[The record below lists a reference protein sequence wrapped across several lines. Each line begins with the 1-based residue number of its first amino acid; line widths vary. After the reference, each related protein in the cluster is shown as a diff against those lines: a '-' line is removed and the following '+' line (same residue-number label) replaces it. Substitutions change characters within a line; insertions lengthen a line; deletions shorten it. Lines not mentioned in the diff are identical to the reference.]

1 MSDAIESKQTSSNQP
16 DSASLPTAE
25 EQKLLN
31 QLKRFGPWRMSIQIT
46 ENVNTGQLVESK
58 GKNPTDR
65 TQNQNTARDRFL
77 KLVDCLYPNG
87 LAEKRFLDCGCNAGA
102 YCFWARERQAEIGYG
117 FDAREH
123 WIKQGRV
130 VKNKRTVGPTNRI
143 QLETL
148 NLYDLP
154 TKDLHSFDLVQFKGL
169 FYHLSDPISG
179 LKIATDH
186 CRDILIFST
195 AFLWDEVDGALVQE
209 MSDPELLHGGIDRIS
224 WFPTGPNVCAELIR
238 NLGFEQLKLTSIK
251 QVKARPERG
260 RIEIIA
266 ARERGRLSELL
277 GDEI

>member
-1 MSDAIESKQTSSNQP
+1 MPNATDPTESADNHP
-16 DSASLPTAE
+16 LSASEASTL
-25 EQKLLN
+25 EQKLRK
-31 QLKRFGPWRMSIQIT
+31 QLARIGPWRMSIQIT
-46 ENVNTGQLVESK
+46 ENFNTGQLVDAK
-58 GKNPTDR
+58 GKEAADQTSKWNS
-65 TQNQNTARDRFL
+65 ARDRFL
-77 KLVDCLYPNG
+77 KLVDSLYPNG
-87 LAEKRFLDCGCNAGA
+87 LAGKRFLDCGCNAGA
-102 YCFWARERQAEIGYG
+102 YCFWVRERKAEIGYG

-130 VKNKRTVGPTNRI
+130 VKNRRTVGPTNRV

-154 TKDLHSFDLVQFKGL
+154 SKDLHSFDLVQFKGL

-179 LKIATDH
+179 LKIAADH

-209 MSDPELLHGGIDRIS
+209 FSDTELLHGGVDRIS
-224 WFPTGPNVCAELIR
+224 WFPTGPSVCAELIR
-238 NLGFEQLKLTSIK
+238 NLGFEELKLTSIK

-260 RIEIIA
+260 RLEIIA
-266 ARERGRLSELL
+266 AREHGRLVELA